1 MYTSLRCA
9 CQKLMN
15 KVRKKWQTFCD
26 KQKHTQASKYLNKWK
41 TRRARAFVRCV
52 LTIWYAKNYSS
63 SQNMLMRRNILWS
76 LYYASP
82 YVMPFIAKW
91 YLIESESLRVFE
103 LSLKIKSFGLRLT
116 QHCLLVNFFLL
127 NSWKMSF
134 FKDVVHIYLNNS
146 SLWLLN
152 AETWF
157 FARLYYCIIF
167 YFGELFIEEPKQSHT
182 HRL

>member
-1 MYTSLRCA
+1 MTNRNTHKPPSIWINGRLGEREHLCGVFLLFGM
-9 CQKLMN
+9 QKIIHHL
-15 KVRKKWQTFCD
+15 KICSWDEIYFD
-26 KQKHTQASKYLNKWK
+26 A
-41 TRRARAFVRCV
+41 
-52 LTIWYAKNYSS
+52 
-63 SQNMLMRRNILWS
+63 